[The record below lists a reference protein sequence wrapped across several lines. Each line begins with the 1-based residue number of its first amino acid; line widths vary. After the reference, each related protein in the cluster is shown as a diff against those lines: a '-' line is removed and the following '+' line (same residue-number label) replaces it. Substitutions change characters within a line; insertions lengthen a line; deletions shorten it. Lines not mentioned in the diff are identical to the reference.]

1 MVEHTSIFSRDRYTD
16 ESLVLDSE
24 PSGTANAP
32 GAVGDD
38 VAGVIDADGAGSA
51 GFGALRVVM
60 FAAVGATIIGLTL
73 RFRKSGKSPHE
84 KNFA

>member
-1 MVEHTSIFSRDRYTD
+1 MVDHSSIFSCDRYTD
-16 ESLVLDSE
+16 EFLVLGSE
-24 PSGTANAP
+24 PSGTAN
-32 GAVGDD
+32 VGDD

-73 RFRKSGKSPHE
+73 RFRKSGKSAHE